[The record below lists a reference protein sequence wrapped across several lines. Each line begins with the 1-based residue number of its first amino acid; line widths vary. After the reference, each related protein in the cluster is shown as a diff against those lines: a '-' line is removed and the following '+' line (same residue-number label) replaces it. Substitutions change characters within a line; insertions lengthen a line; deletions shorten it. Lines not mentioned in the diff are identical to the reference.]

1 MPSLPQLPQ
10 DPDSLLKLAAQ
21 SMFDLYAQTVQGM
34 MVVDRAH
41 RVVWISEGYK
51 RFLPALGFADEHEF
65 VGKRV
70 EEVVPNT
77 LLAQVIE
84 SGQPI
89 LVDLLTNKA
98 GTFLVSR
105 VPLRDAEGAVIGA
118 LGMVLMDHPESTMQP
133 LMAKFGQ
140 LQRELAAAQRQLA
153 AEQVRNRR
161 PKYTIAAYIGASAAA
176 LEVKRHARRVAAT
189 GSTVLLLGE
198 TGTGKELLA
207 HAIHA
212 ASPRA
217 ARAFVG
223 VNIAAVPDTLLEADF
238 FGVVAGAYTG
248 AERKGRDGK
257 FKLADGG
264 TLFLDEI
271 GDMPLAL
278 QAKLLRALQEQE
290 VEPLGSNQVI
300 RVDVR
305 VIAATSRDL
314 GAMVADG
321 RFRADLYYR
330 LKVLPIRLP
339 TLRERLDDIEALA
352 EALLDDIARR
362 SGLPHKSL
370 SAEAIDRLAAH
381 DWPGNIRELRNV
393 LEQAAL
399 MTDQASLGADDVD
412 GALAAGLPHQ
422 PPAKL
427 PLADGPQ
434 SVGFAVSSDASPLPP
449 LGALPSATRVP
460 ILATAGEVAVDT
472 VQDTLPQA
480 IAALEAQAIAQA
492 LQRTGGNKVA
502 AARLLGIAR
511 ATLYEKLAALTKP
524 RPGADVV

>member
-1 MPSLPQLPQ
+1 
-10 DPDSLLKLAAQ
+10 
-21 SMFDLYAQTVQGM
+21 MFDLYAQTVQGM

-51 RFLPALGFADEHEF
+51 RFLPALGFAGAHEF
-65 VGKRV
+65 VGRRV

-77 LLAQVIE
+77 LLAQVID

-89 LVDLLTNKA
+89 MVDLLTNQA

-105 VPLRDAEGAVIGA
+105 VPLRDEQGQVIGA
-118 LGMVLMDHPESTMQP
+118 LGMVLMDHPELPDGTMQP
-133 LMAKFGQ
+133 LMTKFGH

-153 AEQVRNRR
+153 AEQTRNRR
-161 PKYTIAAYIGASAAA
+161 PKYTIAAYIGASPAA
-176 LEVKRHARRVAAT
+176 LEVKRQARRVAGT
-189 GSTVLLLGE
+189 ESTVLLLGE

-212 ASPRA
+212 ASSRA
-217 ARAFVG
+217 ARHFVG
-223 VNIAAVPDTLLEADF
+223 LNIAAVPDTLLEAEF
-238 FGVVAGAYTG
+238 FGVAGGAYTG
-248 AERKGRDGK
+248 ADRKGRDGK

-300 RVDVR
+300 KVDVR

-314 GAMVADG
+314 HAMVAEG

-330 LKVLPIRLP
+330 LNVLPIRLP
-339 TLRERLDDIEALA
+339 ALRERLTDIEALA
-352 EALLDDIARR
+352 ETLLDDIARR
-362 SGLPHKSL
+362 SGLAAKSL
-370 SAEAIDRLAAH
+370 SADALDRLAAH

-399 MTDQASLGADDVD
+399 MTDEVVLRPLDLDNAISPGQQRADLAGLAQPASQT
-412 GALAAGLPHQ
+412 ALATVSARHGLNAGLP
-422 PPAKL
+422 AS
-427 PLADGPQ
+427 DGQ
-434 SVGFAVSSDASPLPP
+434 AVAALTSGARP
-449 LGALPSATRVP
+449 LGMPTPVSIKP
-460 ILATAGEVAVDT
+460 
-472 VQDTLPQA
+472 LPQA
-480 IAALEAQAIAQA
+480 IAELEARAIREA
-492 LQRTGGNKVA
+492 LAATGGNKVA

-511 ATLYEKLAALTKP
+511 ATLYEKLGVLGSLLASP
-524 RPGADVV
+524 ADA

>member
-1 MPSLPQLPQ
+1 MPPLPTLPQ
-10 DPDSLLKLAAQ
+10 DADGLLKLAAQ

-34 MVVDRAH
+34 MVVDREH

-51 RFLPALGFADEHEF
+51 RFLPALGFAAEHEF

-77 LLAQVIE
+77 LLAQVID

-89 LVDLLTNKA
+89 MVDLLTNKA

-105 VPLRDAEGAVIGA
+105 VPLRDGDGRVIGA
-118 LGMVLMDHPESTMQP
+118 LGMVLMDHPERADSTMQP
-133 LMAKFGQ
+133 LMAKFAQ
-140 LQRELAAAQRQLA
+140 LQRELADAQRQLV

-161 PKYTIAAYIGASAAA
+161 PKYTIAAYIGASPAA
-176 LEVKRHARRVAAT
+176 LEVKRQARRVAGT

-217 ARAFVG
+217 AKPFVG
-223 VNIAAVPDTLLEADF
+223 VNIAAVPDTLLEAEF
-238 FGVVAGAYTG
+238 FGVAAGAYTG

-257 FKLADGG
+257 FRVADGG

-290 VEPLGSNQVI
+290 VEPLGSNQI
-300 RVDVR
+300 IKVDVR

-321 RFRADLYYR
+321 LFRADLYYR
-330 LKVLPIRLP
+330 LNVLPIRLP
-339 TLRERLDDIEALA
+339 ALRERLADIEALA
-352 EALLDDIARR
+352 ETLLDDIARR
-362 SGLPHKSL
+362 SGLPLKGL
-370 SAEAIDRLAAH
+370 SADAIDRLAGH
-381 DWPGNIRELRNV
+381 DWPGNFRELRNV

-399 MTDQASLGADDVD
+399 MTDEAVLRPHDLD
-412 GALAAGLPHQ
+412 GALAPGPRSDSMASALAGAPS
-422 PPAKL
+422 
-427 PLADGPQ
+427 
-434 SVGFAVSSDASPLPP
+434 SVGLSRPTTR
-449 LGALPSATRVP
+449 PSAGEPSAPAPTG
-460 ILATAGEVAVDT
+460 ATAIKP
-472 VQDTLPQA
+472 LPQA
-480 IAALEAQAIAQA
+480 IAELEAQAIRQA
-492 LQRTGGNKVA
+492 LAATGGNKLA
-502 AARLLGIAR
+502 AARLLGISR
-511 ATLYEKLAALTKP
+511 ATLYLKLPEIDSAPT
-524 RPGADVV
+524 DTV